1 MFRSQISKAHS
12 CLKGKNI
19 LGRKVGAVVKALAS
33 HWSDVIC
40 HSVEALCGF
49 SMFLVLILVLRSFSQ
64 GRGGSRGGA
73 GAPRYFWTKLR
84 PRGWKSI
91 WGETASPPYL
101 RVWMTAPLPPW
112 FQGLDLALT
121 GTPVLST
128 LSSKSNNLI
137 FYSTSNA
144 YHYIVIYLFIKR
156 KRKTGDKWTKS
167 RKASYQRSW
176 KEFFL

>member
-1 MFRSQISKAHS
+1 MPKGQKHFGEKGWCSGESTRLPLMWCYLSQRRGFMWVKYVLSSHS
-12 CLKGKNI
+12 CSE
-19 LGRKVGAVVKALAS
+19 RF
-33 HWSDVIC
+33 
-40 HSVEALCGF
+40 F
-49 SMFLVLILVLRSFSQ
+49 SGQRRIQRRSWGPPLFLDQ
-64 GRGGSRGGA
+64 TE
-73 GAPRYFWTKLR
+73 APRVEKYL
-84 PRGWKSI
+84 
-91 WGETASPPYL
+91 GETASPPYL
-101 RVWMTAPLPPW
+101 RVWMTAPLPPL

-137 FYSTSNA
+137 FYSASNA

-156 KRKTGDKWTKS
+156 KRKTGDKWTKT